1 MAYKIVAERDS
12 ETVRSERDSLLIA
25 IAKARIWADEGW
37 RVVVTDEH
45 GVTLDPAVHA
55 GFSIPSFDRDA
66 NDARPHHAES
76 AGGAEGDVDDSP
88 PDEGATV
95 IDAAAD

>member
-1 MAYKIVAERDS
+1 M
-12 ETVRSERDSLLIA
+12 LIA

-66 NDARPHHAES
+66 NDAGARHAES
-76 AGGAEGDVDDSP
+76 AGGAEGDVDDSSP
-88 PDEGATV
+88 NEGAAIV
-95 IDAAAD
+95 DATAD